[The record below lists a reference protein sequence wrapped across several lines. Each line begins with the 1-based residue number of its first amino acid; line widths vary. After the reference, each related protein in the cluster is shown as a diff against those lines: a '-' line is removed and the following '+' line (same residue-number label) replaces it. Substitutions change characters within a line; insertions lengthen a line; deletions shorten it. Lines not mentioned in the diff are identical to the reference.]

1 MVDVKEDNTR
11 LSSQNA
17 RLQERVRKL
26 EALEEENRR
35 LHRLLDLKQS
45 LKTEVVS
52 AQVIGKNTNEFFRV
66 ARVTLDRDARDVG
79 ANLPVL
85 SQDGVVGTTLKTAG
99 DTVDVRL
106 VVDAGSSVD
115 VVVQRTGARGF
126 VRGTGDESKYSCSVQ
141 YVERTDEVEVGDLLV
156 TSGVGRRF
164 PKGIPVATVTQV
176 VRRDFGIYQQVTAT
190 PTVDFSRVEEVLILT
205 SVPGEDTK
213 ATRDAPGQA
222 PRGPRRSSR
231 GRMRNTAFLAIGI
244 ALLVIQSN
252 LFRLIGHLHI
262 PGATP
267 SLLLPLVVFMGVHEY
282 SMARGA
288 ALSFTLGYLLD
299 VFAAAPT
306 GLFTFITVA
315 TFVVSRAAGV
325 RLAAQ
330 TLLTKL
336 ALAFVFSLVQG
347 SSSSS
352 SRRSSAAIRRGR
364 GRSRSSCPRTRWRRR
379 SSLR

>member
-1 MVDVKEDNTR
+1 MNWKRYRDSVIVLLALAVPFWVLRASMRDPRKISGPDAVIVRLATPLQLVSATLARGISSVWGDYIYLVDVKEDNTR

-106 VVDAGSSVD
+106 VVDAGGSVD
-115 VVVQRTGARGF
+115 VVVERTGARGF

-213 ATRDAPGQA
+213 ATRETPGQA
-222 PRGPRRSSR
+222 PSG
-231 GRMRNTAFLAIGI
+231 
-244 ALLVIQSN
+244 
-252 LFRLIGHLHI
+252 
-262 PGATP
+262 TP
-267 SLLLPLVVFMGVHEY
+267 
-282 SMARGA
+282 
-288 ALSFTLGYLLD
+288 
-299 VFAAAPT
+299 
-306 GLFTFITVA
+306 
-315 TFVVSRAAGV
+315 
-325 RLAAQ
+325 
-330 TLLTKL
+330 KK
-336 ALAFVFSLVQG
+336 
-347 SSSSS
+347 
-352 SRRSSAAIRRGR
+352 
-364 GRSRSSCPRTRWRRR
+364 
-379 SSLR
+379 

>member
-1 MVDVKEDNTR
+1 MNWKRYRDSVIVLLALAVPFWVLRASMRDPRKISGPDAVIVRIATPLQLVSATLARGLSSVWGDYIYLVDVKEDNTR

-222 PRGPRRSSR
+222 PSG
-231 GRMRNTAFLAIGI
+231 
-244 ALLVIQSN
+244 
-252 LFRLIGHLHI
+252 
-262 PGATP
+262 TP
-267 SLLLPLVVFMGVHEY
+267 
-282 SMARGA
+282 
-288 ALSFTLGYLLD
+288 
-299 VFAAAPT
+299 
-306 GLFTFITVA
+306 
-315 TFVVSRAAGV
+315 
-325 RLAAQ
+325 
-330 TLLTKL
+330 KK
-336 ALAFVFSLVQG
+336 
-347 SSSSS
+347 
-352 SRRSSAAIRRGR
+352 
-364 GRSRSSCPRTRWRRR
+364 
-379 SSLR
+379 

>member
-1 MVDVKEDNTR
+1 LSNPVDGVGHAGQNRSGPVNWKRYRDSVIVLLALAVPFWVLRASMRDPRKISGPDAVIVRIATPLQLVSATLARGLSSIWGDYIYLVDVKEDNTR

-213 ATRDAPGQA
+213 ATRETPGQA
-222 PRGPRRSSR
+222 PSG
-231 GRMRNTAFLAIGI
+231 
-244 ALLVIQSN
+244 
-252 LFRLIGHLHI
+252 
-262 PGATP
+262 TP
-267 SLLLPLVVFMGVHEY
+267 
-282 SMARGA
+282 
-288 ALSFTLGYLLD
+288 
-299 VFAAAPT
+299 
-306 GLFTFITVA
+306 
-315 TFVVSRAAGV
+315 
-325 RLAAQ
+325 
-330 TLLTKL
+330 KK
-336 ALAFVFSLVQG
+336 
-347 SSSSS
+347 
-352 SRRSSAAIRRGR
+352 
-364 GRSRSSCPRTRWRRR
+364 
-379 SSLR
+379 